1 MQKLLDVLR
10 PFGKPSVRRALSHV
24 AVALDKGIAREQ
36 DAAASAPRWNAA
48 VNAMCGSHVR

>member
-10 PFGKPSVRRALSHV
+10 PLGKPSDALSHV